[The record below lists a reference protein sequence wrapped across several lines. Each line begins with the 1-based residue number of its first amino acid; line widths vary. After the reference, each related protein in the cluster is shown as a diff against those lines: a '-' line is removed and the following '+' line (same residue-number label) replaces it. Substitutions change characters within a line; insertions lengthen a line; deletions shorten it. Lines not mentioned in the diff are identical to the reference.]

1 MSKLFFFLLWTI
13 AILENNSKT
22 TGVKLEYQNGCIVP
36 SFGMNLVF
44 VGPSASVDL
53 QVYSFVKTL
62 LSNLNVK
69 SSSYAVLLSQYLGPN
84 INVGLGPSF
93 TQITTSNISDTYLQ
107 QLASSGAPELQVPFF
122 IVQSG
127 SDVDFGGVY
136 VCNACKCGF

>member
-1 MSKLFFFLLWTI
+1 MNKLFFLLLLII
-13 AILENNSKT
+13 AILENKSEIAST
-22 TGVKLEYQNGCIVP
+22 KLEYQNGCIVP

-44 VGPSASVDL
+44 VGPTPSVDL

-62 LSNLNVK
+62 LSNFNVK
-69 SSSYAVLLSQYLGPN
+69 SSPYAVLLSQYLGPN
-84 INVGLGPSF
+84 INVGLGESF

-107 QLASSGAPELQVPFF
+107 QLTNSGVPGLQVPFF

-136 VCNACKCGF
+136 VCYTCKYVL